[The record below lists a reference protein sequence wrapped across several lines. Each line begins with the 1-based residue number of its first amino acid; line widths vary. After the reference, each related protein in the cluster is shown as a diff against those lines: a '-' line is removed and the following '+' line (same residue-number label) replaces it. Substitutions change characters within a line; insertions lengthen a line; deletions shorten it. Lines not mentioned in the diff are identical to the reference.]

1 MADDLIAIIDIG
13 KTNAKL
19 SFVDAK
25 SGETTWSLQRR
36 CTTVERSG
44 IRALDVDGVESLL
57 LAGLAEASGK
67 ERVSAILPVAHGA
80 AAVLLA
86 ASGEVI
92 AAPDYEDSALGSV
105 GETYRRSRD
114 PFELTFS
121 PFLPLGLNLG
131 RQLYYLRQT
140 HPELFRACSAIL
152 LYPQY
157 WAWRLSNVMASEITS
172 LGCHSDLWRPRESD
186 YSALAKSMG
195 WDKLLPPRRAA
206 GDVLGT
212 ITTTVAIMTGLDP
225 TCPVLC
231 GIHDSNASY
240 LCYRASRPADERFAV
255 VSSGT
260 WTVIMAHG
268 AELERLQEE
277 RDMLANVDAF
287 GSPVATARFPGGR
300 EYEAIAGDNPLTR
313 QPTLESLKGVLEKRA
328 LALPSFADTG
338 GPFVGQRGKLV
349 NAEQLDACE
358 RGALATLYCALQ
370 TDLLLDLLGAPTPVI
385 IDGPLTE
392 NPSYGPVLAT
402 LRAAPPSD
410 TKKPDAPVFSGD
422 NRAGPRECARFLLGH
437 RPASQLRRATP
448 LDLPGLEDYRARWRA
463 EATSRPPYATPP
475 C

>member
-1 MADDLIAIIDIG
+1 MADELFAVIDIG

-19 SFVDAK
+19 SLVDAL
-25 SGETTWSLQRR
+25 SGETTWSLQKR
-36 CTTVERSG
+36 CTTVEHSG

-57 LAGLAEASGK
+57 LAGLAGGPGK
-67 ERVSAILPVAHGA
+67 ERIRAIMPVAHGA

-92 AAPDYEDSALGSV
+92 TVPDYEDSAFGSV
-105 GETYRRSRD
+105 GETYRRLRD

-140 HPELFRACSAIL
+140 HPELFRACTAIL

-172 LGCHSDLWRPRESD
+172 LGCHSDLWRPREAD
-186 YSALAKSMG
+186 FSALAKSLG

-212 ITTTVAIMTGLDP
+212 ITTTVARMTGLDP
-225 TCPVLC
+225 TCRVLC

-240 LCYRASRPADERFAV
+240 LCYRASRPADERFGV

-268 AELERLQEE
+268 AELERLREE
-277 RDMLANVDAF
+277 RDMLANIDAF
-287 GSPVATARFPGGR
+287 GCPVATARFPGGR
-300 EYEAIAGDNPLTR
+300 EYEAIAGDDPLTR
-313 QPTLESLKGVLEKRA
+313 QPTRESLEGLLRKRA
-328 LALPSFADTG
+328 LALPSFAGTG

-349 NAEQLDACE
+349 NAEQLDAGE

-392 NPSYGPVLAT
+392 NPLYGPVLAT
-402 LRAAPPSD
+402 LRAASQGD
-410 TKKPDAPVFSGD
+410 SKADAAVFAGD
-422 NRAGPRECARFLLGH
+422 NRAGPTECARFLLGH
-437 RPASQLRRATP
+437 RPATQLRRATP
-448 LDLPGLEDYRARWRA
+448 LDLPGLEDYRAQWRA
-463 EATSRPPYATPP
+463 EATSRSPYANPP
-475 C
+475 R

>member
-1 MADDLIAIIDIG
+1 MTDDLIAIIDIG

-19 SFVDAK
+19 SFVDAQ

-44 IRALDVDGVESLL
+44 IRALDVAGVECLL
-57 LAGLAEASGK
+57 LDGIAGAPGK
-67 ERVSAILPVAHGA
+67 ERVRAIMPVAHGA

-86 ASGEVI
+86 ASGEI
-92 AAPDYEDSALGSV
+92 ITAPDYEDSAFGSV
-105 GETYRRSRD
+105 GETYRRLRD

-140 HPELFRACSAIL
+140 HPELFRACTAIL

-172 LGCHSDLWRPRESD
+172 LGCHSDLWRPREAD
-186 YSALAKSMG
+186 FSALAKSLG
-195 WDKLLPPRRAA
+195 WDKLLPPQRAA

-212 ITTTVAIMTGLDP
+212 ITTTVARITGLDP
-225 TCPVLC
+225 TCRVLC

-240 LCYRASRPADERFAV
+240 LCYRASRPPDERFAV

-268 AELERLQEE
+268 VELERLREE
-277 RDMLANVDAF
+277 RDMLANIDAF

-300 EYEAIAGDNPLTR
+300 EYEAIAGDSPFTR
-313 QPTLESLKGVLEKRA
+313 QPTLESLKGVLQKRA
-328 LALPSFADTG
+328 VALPSFAGTG

-349 NAEQLDACE
+349 NAEQLDAGE

-370 TDLLLDLLGAPTPVI
+370 TDLLLDLLGAPSPVI

-392 NPSYGPVLAT
+392 NPLYGPVLAT
-402 LRAAPPSD
+402 LRAPPHGD
-410 TKKPDAPVFSGD
+410 TKTASAPVFAGD
-422 NRAGPRECARFLLGH
+422 NRAGPTECARFLLGH
-437 RPASQLRRATP
+437 PPATQLRRATP
-448 LDLPGLEDYRARWRA
+448 LDLPGLADYRARWRA
-463 EATSRPPYATPP
+463 EATSRSPYANPP
-475 C
+475 R

>member
-19 SFVDAK
+19 SFVDAQ
-25 SGETTWSLQRR
+25 SGETTWSMERR
-36 CTTVERSG
+36 CPAVERSG
-44 IRALDVDGVESLL
+44 IRALDVAGVESLL
-57 LAGLAEASGK
+57 FAGLAAAPGK
-67 ERVSAILPVAHGA
+67 ERIRAILPVAHGA
-80 AAVLLA
+80 AAVLLSK
-86 ASGEVI
+86 SGAVI
-92 AAPDYEDSALGSV
+92 TAPDYEDPAFGSV
-105 GETYRRSRD
+105 GETYRSLRD

-131 RQLYYLRQT
+131 RQLYYLRRT
-140 HPELFRACSAIL
+140 HPELFRACTAIL

-172 LGCHSDLWRPRESD
+172 LGCHSDLWRPREGDFST
-186 YSALAKSMG
+186 LAKSLG

-212 ITTTVAIMTGLDP
+212 ITTTVARMTGLDP
-225 TCPVLC
+225 TCRVLC

-240 LCYRASRPADERFAV
+240 LCYRAGRPADEHFAV

-268 AELERLQEE
+268 AELERLQEG
-277 RDMLANVDAF
+277 RDMLANIDAF

-300 EYEAIAGDNPLTR
+300 EYEAIAGDDPLTR
-313 QPTLESLKGVLEKRA
+313 QPTLESLKGVLDKRA

-349 NAEQLDACE
+349 DAEQLDACE

-392 NPSYGPVLAT
+392 NPLYGPVLAT
-402 LRAAPPSD
+402 LRATPPSD
-410 TKKPDAPVFSGD
+410 TKKADAPVFAGD
-422 NRAGPRECARFLLGH
+422 NRAGPSECARFLLGH
-437 RPASQLRRATP
+437 RPATQLRRATP
-448 LDLPGLEDYRARWRA
+448 LDLPDLEAYRARWRA
-463 EATSRPPYATPP
+463 EATSRPPSATPRH
-475 C
+475 